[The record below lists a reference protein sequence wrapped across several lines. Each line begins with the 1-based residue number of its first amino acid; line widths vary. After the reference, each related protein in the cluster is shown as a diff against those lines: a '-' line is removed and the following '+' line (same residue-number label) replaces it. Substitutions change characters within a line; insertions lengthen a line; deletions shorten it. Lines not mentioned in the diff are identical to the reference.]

1 MYLQH
6 FMLIFQTESG
16 FSKKR
21 CSDVQDWGQVCRFQG
36 KNCGGFGA
44 FTRSEAILS
53 KMTSLTFLTHQL
65 VQIKLL
71 HHSLLPIRRPCRL
84 DDRIIPT
91 YPPVGELN

>member
-1 MYLQH
+1 MYVQH

-44 FTRSEAILS
+44 FTRVTATNDRNQVTARVTPTFFLTAILAVGLYGRWCGGGDGPFIVKS
-53 KMTSLTFLTHQL
+53 TF
-65 VQIKLL
+65 
-71 HHSLLPIRRPCRL
+71 
-84 DDRIIPT
+84 
-91 YPPVGELN
+91 